1 MSTRDVATAAGAN
14 QALVYRYFGSKEA
27 LLVEALSP
35 TEPDSTIADTPLDDL
50 PHTLLRRALDPD
62 APAEIRASSMS
73 TLVAGAGTELVRTIA
88 RDRIHAG
95 FTTQLAGRLDGP
107 DTELRAELWRH
118 SSPASRRCGTRS
130 APAPSPAPTSTCW
143 PATSTA
149 WWRHC
154 WLTDRMVE
162 PVPEPEP
169 LIDPTQPIPDDPGE
183 LLPDAPEPLPPPP
196 IEATPDDPGG
206 DPGGVPEPA

>member
-1 MSTRDVATAAGAN
+1 MTEDDQAGPRRRDAAATRESLLTAARSLIARDGVAAVSTRDVATAAGAN

-35 TEPDSTIADTPLDDL
+35 TEPDSTIADTPLDAL

-88 RDRIHAG
+88 RERIHAG

-107 DTELRAELWRH
+107 DAELRAELVAALLAGI
-118 SSPASRRCGTRS
+118 ASLRDQIGTR
-130 APAPSPAPTSTCW
+130 AMAGADLDVL
-143 PATSTA
+143 AGYV
-149 WWRHC
+149 
-154 WLTDRMVE
+154 DRMVA
-162 PVPEPEP
+162 P
-169 LIDPTQPIPDDPGE
+169 LLVD
-183 LLPDAPEPLPPPP
+183 
-196 IEATPDDPGG
+196 
-206 DPGGVPEPA
+206 